1 LTEQRV
7 RVERFRE
14 ELGEDGP
21 PPTQRSIGE
30 ILQSLRPQLQELAG
44 KQAELARVEL
54 VPVAKQAGIAVG
66 LLVTGAVFLLMFLGF
81 FFATGAAIMIALG
94 FPAWV
99 AIGTMTVILLLIG
112 GILAGIGAGR
122 LRSLDPAPRRSI
134 MAARQNVEWLR
145 GQLKR

>member
-1 LTEQRV
+1 MQQRE
-7 RVERFRE
+7 RVERFQE
-14 ELGEDGP
+14 ELDGGP

-30 ILQSLRPQLQELAG
+30 IVQALRPQVGELLS

-54 VPVAKQAGIAVG
+54 VPVARQAGIAIG

-81 FFATGAAIMIALG
+81 FFATGAAVMIAAG
-94 FPAWV
+94 FPAWA

-122 LRSLDPAPRRSI
+122 LRGLDPQPRRTI
-134 MAARQNVEWLR
+134 LAFRQNVEWLR

>member
-1 LTEQRV
+1 MTQQRV
-7 RVERFRE
+7 RVERFHE
-14 ELGEDGP
+14 ELGDGP

-30 ILQSLRPQLQELAG
+30 ILQSLKPQAQELAS
-44 KQAELARVEL
+44 KQAELARVEM
-54 VPVAKQAGIAVG
+54 VPVAKQAGISIG

-81 FFATGAAIMIALG
+81 FFATGAAIMIAAG
-94 FPAWV
+94 FPAWA
-99 AIGTMTVILLLIG
+99 AIGVITVILLLIG
-112 GILAGIGAGR
+112 GILAGIGAAR